1 MCLDDE
7 YSKLVLLTSSD
18 TLPTHFLMGRVSL
31 HQIKYGIIFNLIN
44 PTVKCLGINGISRIL

>member
-1 MCLDDE
+1 MDDE

-44 PTVKCLGINGISRIL
+44 PTVECLGFNGISRIL